1 MDSGSRPSFW
11 NIIEHEAL
19 PELVRCVNETYLPK
33 FTIEDL
39 ELEFSENRTVSRSYG
54 NGKIIFAPFN
64 GGSEYAM
71 YQDDKDLW
79 ASAGMVNKGSDY
91 IEFKAWWLAAH
102 ELAHEVVDRV
112 RKLCTEIDEPIITNV
127 TRKIL
132 GDDCPVQK
140 KGDIDL
146 IDLVVNQAW
155 WKRMGMYKSD
165 TYSQRMYTLNYDDKA
180 FKHGVFYQHIYRTLR
195 RKVVNPKFGIH
206 KWYSS
211 LFPDEPPE
219 ESNWKQKSK
228 PKQYPRNKN
237 WFKNMNAQSPLDWMA
252 EENGPALTQEEW
264 GKRIDAHNTWMNNIR
279 NAQIRRNEETLQKNL
294 EKEREENQRRERIMG
309 ENNDTTPGSLIEKIK
324 SQVHDEQIQIARD
337 LVEREI
343 VPLIKLA
350 IEDDLDFI
358 QLTFSQLEH
367 WNLISTRASN
377 EAEYRQ
383 FGAELMIVLST
394 YFQKFEYILIDENFD
409 LDWFD
414 DNDEDED
421 AMPCHVHRSNEVN
434 SIICD
439 LNAKMIL
446 QISW

>member
-1 MDSGSRPSFW
+1 M
-11 NIIEHEAL
+11 
-19 PELVRCVNETYLPK
+19 PK
-33 FTIEDL
+33 SVE
-39 ELEFSENRTVSRSYG
+39 
-54 NGKIIFAPFN
+54 
-64 GGSEYAM
+64 M
-71 YQDDKDLW
+71 
-79 ASAGMVNKGSDY
+79 
-91 IEFKAWWLAAH
+91 
-102 ELAHEVVDRV
+102 
-112 RKLCTEIDEPIITNV
+112 
-127 TRKIL
+127 
-132 GDDCPVQK
+132 K
-140 KGDIDL
+140 K
-146 IDLVVNQAW
+146 
-155 WKRMGMYKSD
+155 
-165 TYSQRMYTLNYDDKA
+165 
-180 FKHGVFYQHIYRTLR
+180 
-195 RKVVNPKFGIH
+195 
-206 KWYSS
+206 
-211 LFPDEPPE
+211 
-219 ESNWKQKSK
+219 
-228 PKQYPRNKN
+228 
-237 WFKNMNAQSPLDWMA
+237 
-252 EENGPALTQEEW
+252 
-264 GKRIDAHNTWMNNIR
+264 
-279 NAQIRRNEETLQKNL
+279 TLQKNL

-324 SQVHDEQIQIARD
+324 SQVHDEQIQNARD